1 MKNLLLVGLICLAA
15 ALSGSESAAK
25 SMAKIMA
32 DSGLSPEDF
41 EIMGQQAATL
51 YTVASP
57 RKGATTQWKNDAT
70 RSYGTVI
77 LMGMPKNCAVLR
89 HLIYT
94 KGAKKAREFRLRR
107 CKTSDGSWILQ

>member
-15 ALSGSESAAK
+15 ALSGTQSQAK

-51 YTVASP
+51 YTVTSP
-57 RKGATTQWKNDAT
+57 RKGATAQWKNDANH
-70 RSYGTVI
+70 SYGTVE
-77 LMGMPKNCAVLR
+77 LVGMQQNCAILR
-89 HLIYT
+89 HMVHP
-94 KGAKKAREFRLRR
+94 KGAKKAREIRLRR
-107 CKTSDGSWILQ
+107 CKTSDGTWVLQ